1 MNNSLQE
8 RHKLLEMGAFAYAV
22 GIASLAVVHLPLIR
36 YGALPLLAISLL
48 GIGYAMLFVA
58 RQASRQATLFQG
70 IALVALVALSAV
82 LYLFGA
88 EFAQYKTLKLHHSL
102 TESDQAAHAKTV
114 WMLLAAHTAVALL
127 FVAALW
133 ARTRSFTRTLIPLF
147 AIAWLS
153 LPVVYL
159 LIQLFERLLP
169 LLEQSTTLI
178 LFLGWLA
185 VTAGVGYGSHL
196 MTGGKKLYVGLLT
209 LLTFVLPPVGAVAFV
224 IFLFVRGLM
233 LLKES

>member
-70 IALVALVALSAV
+70 IALVALSAV

-114 WMLLAAHTAVALL
+114 WMLLAAHTTVALL

>member
-1 MNNSLQE
+1 MNSTLQE
-8 RHKLLEMGAFAYAV
+8 RQKLLEMGAFAYAV
-22 GIASLAVVHLPLIR
+22 GIASLAVIHLPLIR

-58 RQASRQATLFQG
+58 RQSSSQATLFQG
-70 IALVALVALSAV
+70 IALVALVALSGI
-82 LYLFGA
+82 LYTFGA
-88 EFAQYKTLKLHHSL
+88 EFAQYKTLKLHHAL
-102 TESDQAAHAKTV
+102 TEADKASHIKTV
-114 WMLLAAHTAVALL
+114 WMLVTLHTAGALL

-169 LLEQSTTLI
+169 LMEKSST
-178 LFLGWLA
+178 LFLFLAWLA
-185 VTAGVGYGSHL
+185 LTAGVGYGSYL
-196 MTGGKKLYVGLLT
+196 MTGGKKLYTGLLA

-224 IFLFVRGLM
+224 LFLFVRGLM